1 MQLMYAF
8 ILHLAMMMMI
18 INAKDYSAAEL
29 NRLRITKMY
38 QNNLLIRPSTKN
50 VSQTIV
56 AIGLGII
63 EVAGIDPQTQVSIK
77 EKRFNQH

>member
-1 MQLMYAF
+1 MYAF

-50 VSQTIV
+50 VTQTIV

-77 EKRFNQH
+77 KKRFNQY